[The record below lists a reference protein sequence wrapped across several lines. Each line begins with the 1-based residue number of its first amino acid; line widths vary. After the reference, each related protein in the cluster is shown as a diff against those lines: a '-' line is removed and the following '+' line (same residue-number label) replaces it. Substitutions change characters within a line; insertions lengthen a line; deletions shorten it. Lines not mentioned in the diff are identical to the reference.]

1 VYSIVIPAY
10 NEEAVIGRCLQSLI
24 DGMQEGE
31 LEIVVACNGC
41 TDRTAELARGFGK
54 AVKVVETS
62 VASKHGG
69 LNLGDG
75 VATGFPRFYVD
86 ADVVLPLASVRRVAQ
101 VLEEGPWLAAAPR
114 IQVDLSDRPW
124 PVRAFYAVW
133 LHVPYF
139 RHGMIG
145 SGVYAVSEQGR
156 RRFGEFPGIIAD
168 DGYVRLVYA
177 PEERTSV
184 DAVSFII
191 TPPRTLGG
199 VIDIKTR
206 SRVGTYELK
215 RKFPELWRH
224 EKRDFG
230 STFREILRHPS
241 VWPAFPVYL
250 FVISMARWRAYRRLR
265 AGDLD
270 TWERDASS
278 REGSGATGRECRR

>member
-1 VYSIVIPAY
+1 VYSIVIPAHD
-10 NEEAVIGRCLQSLI
+10 EEAVISRCLHSLTV
-24 DGMQEGE
+24 GMEEEE
-31 LEIVVACNGC
+31 LQIVVACNGC

-62 VASKHGG
+62 VASKHGA
-69 LNLGDG
+69 LNLGES

-86 ADVVLPLASVRRVAQ
+86 ADVILSLDSVRRVAK
-101 VLEEGPWLAAAPR
+101 VLEAGPWLAAAPR
-114 IQVDLSDRPW
+114 IRVDLSDRPW
-124 PVRAFYAVW
+124 PVRAFYEVW
-133 LHVPYF
+133 LRVPYF
-139 RHGMIG
+139 RHAMIG

-156 RRFGEFPGIIAD
+156 RRFGEFPSIIAD
-168 DGYVRLVYA
+168 DGYVRLVYS

-184 DAVSFII
+184 DSASFII
-191 TPPRTLGG
+191 TPPRTLRG

-206 SRVGTYELK
+206 SRVGSYELR
-215 RKFPELWRH
+215 RKFPQLWKH

-241 VWPAFPVYL
+241 VWPALPVYL
-250 FVISMARWRAYRRLR
+250 FVTSMARWKASRRLR

-278 REGSGATGRECRR
+278 REGSETRVRECRR